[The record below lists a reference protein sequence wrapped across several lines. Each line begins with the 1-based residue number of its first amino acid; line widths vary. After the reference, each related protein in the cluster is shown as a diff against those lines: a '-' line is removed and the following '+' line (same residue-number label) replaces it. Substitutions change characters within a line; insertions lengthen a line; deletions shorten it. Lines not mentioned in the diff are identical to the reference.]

1 MRLERVVRL
10 KWRDVGVIEL
20 DRSVGERSVGI
31 ATLAVQAFAWAKRGH
46 DFVGLVVRYKMRVDV
61 RLFGRVSCANRIG
74 SGFGSLERF
83 RYSECDVLAV
93 VTNYVVFERW
103 SAFFADTRKSRPGNR
118 PKDLADI
125 SAMKNG
131 MHARHF
137 LGRRQIELCDVSIGD
152 GRPGR
157 N

>member
-10 KWRDVGVIEL
+10 KWRDVGVVKL
-20 DRSVGERSVGI
+20 YRGSGERSIGI
-31 ATLAVQAFAWAKRGH
+31 AALTVQAFARSEGGH
-46 DFVGLVVRYKMRVDV
+46 HFVRLIVRYKMRFDV
-61 RLFGRVSCANRIG
+61 RLFGRVGCTNCIG

-83 RYSECDVLAV
+83 RYGECDVLAV

-137 LGRRQIELCDVSIGD
+137 LGRRHIELCDVS
-152 GRPGR
+152 
-157 N
+157 